1 MNYSNTQRLYLFLL
15 FSTSALGVDQFPN
28 AGFISPDGRIWSVA
42 KGAYITDSAI
52 VSLTTVPGREETL
65 RQTLSS
71 LLEQTERVPIFLA
84 LPRRSIRFASSPY
97 TVPGWLLDMN
107 GVHVHRC
114 EDMGPA
120 TKILAAVDFIAAI
133 TNTSVRI
140 VTVDDDLVPEAACTR
155 SARTARAAAAGRIAG
170 GRASTRPHTPPPPPI
185 SLPPSLPPRR
195 LSLSLP
201 LPRSLAT
208 SLASL
213 LPRSLDLPRSL
224 APSLAPSL
232 PRFLSLPLSL
242 SRCLAA
248 SLPRCLAH
256 PCILFP
262 RTPTSITSKQT

>member
-1 MNYSNTQRLYLFLL
+1 MFTMNYSNKQRLYLFLL

-140 VTVDDDLVPEAACTR
+140 VTVDDDLVPEAASCTQW
-155 SARTARAAAAGRIAG
+155 RTARAA
-170 GRASTRPHTPPPPPI
+170 
-185 SLPPSLPPRR
+185 PRR
-195 LSLSLP
+195 QQG
-201 LPRSLAT
+201 
-208 SLASL
+208 
-213 LPRSLDLPRSL
+213 
-224 APSLAPSL
+224 
-232 PRFLSLPLSL
+232 
-242 SRCLAA
+242 
-248 SLPRCLAH
+248 H
-256 PCILFP
+256 PCSS
-262 RTPTSITSKQT
+262 TSRPSREKLVVAAATA